1 MAATVW
7 GCLYRKLWGWRMAI
21 AIFAANGL
29 GDTTTIITGRI
40 WEGLIGVTVTVAIV
54 FWLTRPQVKA
64 AFQ

>member
-1 MAATVW
+1 
-7 GCLYRKLWGWRMAI
+7 MAI